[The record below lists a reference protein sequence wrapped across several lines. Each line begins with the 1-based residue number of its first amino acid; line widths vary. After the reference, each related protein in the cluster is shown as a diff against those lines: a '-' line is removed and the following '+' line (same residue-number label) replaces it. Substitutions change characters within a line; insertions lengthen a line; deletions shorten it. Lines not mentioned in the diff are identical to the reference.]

1 MKKQADKS
9 FGLFFYLDFLL
20 KKGYV
25 TNAPVRE
32 ARRET
37 KMNNQMIVLALMVM
51 DEIVNLKNPHRK
63 NNYESNYEKQV
74 INDIGIRQN
83 E

>member
-1 MKKQADKS
+1 MRKQADKS
-9 FGLFFYLDFLL
+9 FGLFFSWLSS

-37 KMNNQMIVLALMVM
+37 KMNNQMLVLALMVM

-63 NNYESNYEKQV
+63 NNYDSNHE
-74 INDIGIRQN
+74 
-83 E
+83 

>member
-1 MKKQADKS
+1 
-9 FGLFFYLDFLL
+9 
-20 KKGYV
+20 
-25 TNAPVRE
+25 
-32 ARRET
+32 
-37 KMNNQMIVLALMVM
+37 MNNQMIVLALMVM
-51 DEIVNLKNPHRK
+51 DEIVNLKNSHRK